1 MDAKQMQELQQRVSR
16 RAALLENIRSTY
28 PDKQGA
34 VVLCAAF
41 EREREPFFQ
50 DSTFTYFVGIDEPGL
65 VFYQKLEGQATLYEP
80 HYATARSVWLPLK
93 KDQALLAA
101 VGIEKE
107 TFLGEPIKGYSLDPL
122 LVMSQVKTLV
132 EHLSLVVHAGH
143 SVFVPLQEVSF
154 ESAMYLRQLCSF
166 VPGLFEQIIDI
177 SPLIGQLRR
186 KKDMR
191 ELELMYRA
199 IEITASAQD
208 AAAQVIRPEI
218 SESQVQAAIDFVFAD
233 NQAVR
238 AFPSIVG
245 SGKNS
250 TVLHYVDNKSVM
262 KTGDLVVVDIGASYN
277 HYAADVTRTYPV
289 SGSFT
294 ARQKEIYQLVLDA
307 QTFVAEAARPGMYLR
322 NAQFPDQSL
331 HHLAAK
337 FFEEHGYGKYFPHG
351 VGHFVGLDVHDVED
365 RTKPLQPGDVF
376 TIEPG
381 LYIPEEKLG
390 VRIEDMYWIVEDG
403 VVCLTEGIIKEID
416 EVEELM
422 LLLKGELED
431 EMRSKS

>member
-1 MDAKQMQELQQRVSR
+1 MNIKQVQELQQRVNR
-16 RAALLENIRSTY
+16 RAALLESIRLSH

-34 VVLCAAF
+34 VMMCAAF
-41 EREREPFFQ
+41 KREREPFFQ
-50 DSTFTYFVGIDEPGL
+50 DSNFTYFVGIDEPGL
-65 VFYQKLEGQATLYEP
+65 VFYQKLDGQATLYEP
-80 HYATARSVWLPLK
+80 QYAIERSIWLPLK
-93 KDQALLAA
+93 KDKAVLAA

-107 TFLGEPIKGYSLDPL
+107 AFLGEPIKGYSLDPL
-122 LVMSQVKTLV
+122 LIASQVKTVTDHLTTLV
-132 EHLSLVVHAGH
+132 HGGH
-143 SVFVPLQEVSF
+143 YIFAPLQDVSF

-166 VPGLFEQIIDI
+166 VPGFFERIVDI
-177 SPLIGQLRR
+177 SSLIGQLRR

-208 AAAQVIRPEI
+208 AAAQVIAPEV
-218 SESQVQAAIDFVFAD
+218 SESRVQAAIDFVFAD
-233 NQAVR
+233 NQAVN

-250 TVLHYVDNKSVM
+250 TILHYVDNKAMM

-289 SGSFT
+289 SGKFT

-307 QTFVAEAARPGMYLR
+307 QMFVAEAARPGMYLR
-322 NAQFPDQSL
+322 NAQFPDESL
-331 HHLAAK
+331 HHIAAK

-351 VGHFVGLDVHDVED
+351 IGHFVGLDVHDVED
-365 RTKPLQPGDVF
+365 RAKVLQPGDIF

-403 VVCLTEGIIKEID
+403 VVCLTEGIVKEID

-422 LLLKGELED
+422 EQLKGEREG
-431 EMRSKS
+431 